1 MSGLCALA
9 VCLSACMGGKGGS
22 RGGATHSPSPTPEGN
37 NGVNQTTTIAEH
49 PVVNVY
55 LENSGSMNG
64 YVNGGQTLFQQ
75 DVYNY
80 LCDIDISGIPSEI
93 NLHFINS
100 QIIDQGSVIAN
111 FIHKLTP
118 NSFHVAGGNTATTD
132 IASVFKQVLAQTD
145 DDTVSVFI
153 SDCIFSPGSVQSP
166 EAYLVNQQVGI
177 KKCVADY
184 LAMHSELAILVY
196 QLYSNFN
203 GTYYDYRNRPRS
215 YVGERPYYIWV
226 MGHPLNIAKLRVAI
240 PNEKF
245 SGAGVQ
251 NEWCIYNKTV
261 DQVAYSIVS
270 RPVNGDFDRNSDHAI
285 SKIKKGNNGQFAF
298 MVTAN
303 FTSLELLLGNEY
315 LMNADN
321 YSRLINKQDSEEW
334 YIEIAR
340 NTNPSSP
347 ATHNIILGT
356 DGPIPQG
363 NLSVAVR
370 CSSPQWAYD
379 FTDDDD
385 SNFTDANQR
394 KTYGLKYM
402 FDGIQQAFTARSN
415 GIYAVMDFKINT

>member
-1 MSGLCALA
+1 
-9 VCLSACMGGKGGS
+9 
-22 RGGATHSPSPTPEGN
+22 
-37 NGVNQTTTIAEH
+37 
-49 PVVNVY
+49 
-55 LENSGSMNG
+55 
-64 YVNGGQTLFQQ
+64 
-75 DVYNY
+75 
-80 LCDIDISGIPSEI
+80 
-93 NLHFINS
+93 
-100 QIIDQGSVIAN
+100 
-111 FIHKLTP
+111 
-118 NSFHVAGGNTATTD
+118 
-132 IASVFKQVLAQTD
+132 
-145 DDTVSVFI
+145 
-153 SDCIFSPGSVQSP
+153 
-166 EAYLVNQQVGI
+166 
-177 KKCVADY
+177 
-184 LAMHSELAILVY
+184 
-196 QLYSNFN
+196 
-203 GTYYDYRNRPRS
+203 
-215 YVGERPYYIWV
+215 
-226 MGHPLNIAKLRVAI
+226 
-240 PNEKF
+240 
-245 SGAGVQ
+245 
-251 NEWCIYNKTV
+251 
-261 DQVAYSIVS
+261 
-270 RPVNGDFDRNSDHAI
+270 
-285 SKIKKGNNGQFAF
+285 

-415 GIYAVMDFKINT
+415 GIYAVMDFKIN